1 MLAVMVQLHP
11 NETSVV
17 GVGVLLAASEP
28 SPLHRAGLVEH
39 CSGDNEIELEGGGG
53 CLLVVRAVCVGDS
66 GSAVMRTVGC
76 GMLLGGAS
84 GPKCACQ

>member
-17 GVGVLLAASEP
+17 GVGVLLAASGP

-39 CSGDNEIELEGGGG
+39 CSGDNEIELDGGG
-53 CLLVVRAVCVGDS
+53 VAVCWWSTQSV
-66 GSAVMRTVGC
+66 SAKAGR
-76 GMLLGGAS
+76 
-84 GPKCACQ
+84 PR